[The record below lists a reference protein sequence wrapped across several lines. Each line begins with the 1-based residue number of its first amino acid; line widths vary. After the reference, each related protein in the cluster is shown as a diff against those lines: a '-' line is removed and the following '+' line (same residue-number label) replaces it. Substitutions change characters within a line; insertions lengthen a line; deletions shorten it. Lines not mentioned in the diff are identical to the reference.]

1 MTPAHTTPPAL
12 WGQRPGPS
20 RFGAHTQLAQ
30 VPISR
35 VTRCFCSILPS
46 KQSCKVQNLG
56 EETNTIL
63 RVWTAERLQTQSTS
77 VSSHPA
83 VTLLWDAP
91 CPPALLPR
99 VIPDRATLG
108 GHSLGCVPSHS
119 STPGLGYCR
128 YFQGLTNPDGSR
140 KNLLLPAEDK
150 EKEIIHSYPQSNP
163 CRQVLS
169 QISNHL
175 PLETTKQALK
185 KSLYF

>member
-1 MTPAHTTPPAL
+1 MLAEVTPAHTTPPAL
-12 WGQRPGPS
+12 WGQCPGPS

-46 KQSCKVQNLG
+46 KQSCKVQKLG

-91 CPPALLPR
+91 CPPHCSRGLSRAEPPSVGTALAVCPPTAPR
-99 VIPDRATLG
+99 LAWAIVAIFR
-108 GHSLGCVPSHS
+108 V
-119 STPGLGYCR
+119 
-128 YFQGLTNPDGSR
+128 
-140 KNLLLPAEDK
+140 
-150 EKEIIHSYPQSNP
+150 
-163 CRQVLS
+163 
-169 QISNHL
+169 
-175 PLETTKQALK
+175 
-185 KSLYF
+185 